1 MKFESTAIIIAGGKS
16 SRMQRDKALLPFGKF
31 NSLAEFQCVRLE
43 EMFEN
48 VYLSAKG
55 NKFDFDIR
63 LIVDKYEDASPL
75 VALVSVFKSLTLD
88 EVFVLSVDAPF
99 VGREVIEKLYEAST
113 AHADIIVAKSS
124 RGLEPL
130 CAIYRR
136 SFLEKA
142 EEALSQNRHRLQTLF
157 DQLNV
162 IEVSIEEDEMFLNL
176 NYPEEYADAKRKIDL

>member
-1 MKFESTAIIIAGGKS
+1 MKFEATAIVIAGGKS

-43 EMFEN
+43 AMFEQ

-55 NKFDFDIR
+55 NKFDFDVR

-75 VALVSVFKSLTLD
+75 VALVSVFKILTLD

-99 VGREVIEKLYEAST
+99 VGRDVIEKLYEAST
-113 AHADIIVAKSS
+113 AHADIVVAKSS

-142 EEALSQNRHRLQTLF
+142 EEALFQNQHRLQTLF
-157 DQLNV
+157 SELNV
-162 IEVSIEEDEMFLNL
+162 IEVFIEEDESFLNL
-176 NYPEEYADAKRKIDL
+176 NYPEEYAEAKKRVDL